1 MMDLTGTTAVV
12 TGASRGFGRATAD
25 ALAAA
30 GATVVGVARTAGADV
45 VGDAAD
51 PALAAK
57 VLAEHRPGILVLNAG
72 ATPASGPLH
81 ELSWEDFSRPWEVDV
96 RQAFGWLGEALRLPL
111 APGSSVVVV
120 SSGAAVRGSPVSGGY
135 AGAKATVRFLA
146 AYAADESRRAG
157 LGIRFTAVL
166 PGLNPAG
173 GIGATGVAAYA
184 ARQGVDVPTFLD
196 RLGPTPS
203 LAEVGGAIATLA
215 ADPAYDR
222 EAYQLESGG
231 LTPLD

>member
-1 MMDLTGTTAVV
+1 MELTGTTAVV

-25 ALAAA
+25 ALRVA
-30 GATVVGVARTAGADV
+30 GATVVGIARGDADV
-45 VGDAAD
+45 IGDVAD
-51 PALAAK
+51 PALAAE
-57 VLAEHRPGILVLNAG
+57 VLAKHRPGILVLNAG
-72 ATPASGPLH
+72 AIPPSGPLH
-81 ELSWEDFSRPWEVDV
+81 ELSWTEFARPWEVDV
-96 RQAFGWLGEALRLPL
+96 RQAHGWLGEALRLPL

-166 PGLNPAG
+166 PGMNPAAG
-173 GIGATGVAAYA
+173 VGATGVAGYA
-184 ARQGVDVPTFLD
+184 ARQGVDVPTFVQ
-196 RLGPTPS
+196 RLGPIPS
-203 LAEVGGAIATLA
+203 LAEVGAAVAALAT
-215 ADPAYDR
+215 DPSYDR
-222 EAYQLESGG
+222 DAYLLGAAG